1 MNKRKVVMA
10 LVIALCVIVFTVSAV
25 LLVIHFFPVKN
36 DIIVPPSV
44 DTSSEE
50 VILPENPINF
60 AEQQAINEEI
70 CAWISVPG
78 ANVNYPILQ
87 SNVTEENYYLNHDV
101 NKKSSAK
108 GAIYIQRNNTWNFS
122 DPNTVVYGHNMRN
135 GTMFGSL
142 KKFRKADFFNENR
155 YIYVYTPGHILTYE
169 IYSAFVYDDR
179 HILNSFDFSSK
190 EEYAEFLSATLS
202 PKSMTRNVR
211 EGIEVDTNDRIIT
224 LSTCTGVKTQ
234 RYLVVGVLVNDQQ
247 TK

>member
-1 MNKRKVVMA
+1 MNKKKVVMA
-10 LVIALCVIVFTVSAV
+10 VVIALCVMVFTVSAV

-60 AEQQAINEEI
+60 AEQQTINEEI

-155 YIYVYTPGHILTYE
+155 YIYV
-169 IYSAFVYDDR
+169 
-179 HILNSFDFSSK
+179 
-190 EEYAEFLSATLS
+190 
-202 PKSMTRNVR
+202 
-211 EGIEVDTNDRIIT
+211 
-224 LSTCTGVKTQ
+224 
-234 RYLVVGVLVNDQQ
+234 
-247 TK
+247 

>member
-1 MNKRKVVMA
+1 M
-10 LVIALCVIVFTVSAV
+10 
-25 LLVIHFFPVKN
+25 
-36 DIIVPPSV
+36 
-44 DTSSEE
+44 
-50 VILPENPINF
+50 
-60 AEQQAINEEI
+60 
-70 CAWISVPG
+70 
-78 ANVNYPILQ
+78 
-87 SNVTEENYYLNHDV
+87 
-101 NKKSSAK
+101 
-108 GAIYIQRNNTWNFS
+108 
-122 DPNTVVYGHNMRN
+122 
-135 GTMFGSL
+135 
-142 KKFRKADFFNENR
+142 
-155 YIYVYTPGHILTYE
+155 YTPGHILTYE

>member
-1 MNKRKVVMA
+1 MNKKRFVTA
-10 LVIALCVIVFTVSAV
+10 LVIALCVIIFTVSAV

-36 DIIVPPSV
+36 DIIVPPSA
-44 DTSSEE
+44 DTSSES

-78 ANVNYPILQ
+78 TNVNYPILQ
-87 SNVTEENYYLNHDV
+87 SNITEENYYLNHDV

-122 DPNTVVYGHNMRN
+122 DPNTVVYGHNMKN
-135 GTMFGSL
+135 GSMFGSL
-142 KKFRKADFFNENR
+142 KKFRKADFFDANR

-179 HILNSFDFSSK
+179 HILNSFDFSSE

-224 LSTCTGVKTQ
+224 LSTCVGVKSQ
-234 RYLVVGVLVNDQQ
+234 RYLVVGVLINDQQ